1 MNPSRVFISFVII
14 VICAGV
20 MSSCGPSDNGTALS
34 PTATGLPIST
44 ATAAPPL
51 APTSTAP
58 GGTEA
63 PGGIPVI
70 GNSAPDFTLPSVWG
84 DDFALSN
91 YRADQNVV
99 LLFYRTG
106 S

>member
-1 MNPSRVFISFVII
+1 MNPSRVFISLVII
-14 VICAGV
+14 VMCAGV
-20 MSSCGPSDNGTALS
+20 MSSCGPSDNGTTLS
-34 PTATGLPIST
+34 PTATELPIST

-51 APTSTAP
+51 APTSTAL

-70 GNSAPDFTLPSVWG
+70 GDSAPDFTLPSVWG
-84 DDFALSN
+84 DAFTLSN
-91 YRADQNVV
+91 YRDDQNVV

>member
-1 MNPSRVFISFVII
+1 MNPSRVLTSLTII
-14 VICAGV
+14 LICAGA

-34 PTATGLPIST
+34 PTATELPIST

-51 APTSTAP
+51 EPASTAS

-63 PGGIPVI
+63 PVGIPVI
-70 GNSAPDFTLPSVWG
+70 GDGAPDFTLPSVWG
-84 DDFALSN
+84 DAFTLSN
-91 YRADQNVV
+91 YRGGQNVV

>member
-1 MNPSRVFISFVII
+1 MNPRRVFISFVII
-14 VICAGV
+14 VMCAGV

-34 PTATGLPIST
+34 PTATELPIWT

-70 GNSAPDFTLPSVWG
+70 GDSAPDFTLPSVWG
-84 DDFALSN
+84 DAFTLSN
-91 YRADQNVV
+91 YRDDQNVV

>member
-1 MNPSRVFISFVII
+1 VNPRRVFISFVII

-70 GNSAPDFTLPSVWG
+70 GDSAPDFTLPSVWG
-84 DDFALSN
+84 DAFTLSN
-91 YRADQNVV
+91 YRDDQNVV